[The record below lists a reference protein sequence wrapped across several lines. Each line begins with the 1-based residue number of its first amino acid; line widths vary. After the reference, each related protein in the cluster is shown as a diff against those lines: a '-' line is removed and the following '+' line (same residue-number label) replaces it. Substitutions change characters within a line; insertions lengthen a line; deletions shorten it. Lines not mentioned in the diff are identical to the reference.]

1 MSVRITQNGTSV
13 PPSEVWSGLTT
24 ECQARV
30 IQFLARLASNLVTEE
45 SIPTTRS
52 SLDDDDSLLP
62 RRSGRI
68 ISTAWPWSTSANPP

>member
-13 PPSEVWSGLTT
+13 PPSQVWSGLTT

-45 SIPTTRS
+45 SIPT
-52 SLDDDDSLLP
+52 P
-62 RRSGRI
+62 RRSLR
-68 ISTAWPWSTSANPP
+68 